1 MMIIKILQ
9 YDKNGT
15 IGMRYG
21 QKIGG
26 KNNKNK
32 VINGKFLKYEQKY
45 NKMIHMGNKFN
56 NLIVTTMSGSY
67 NSIRHIVSLSYSSSF
82 NNV

>member
-9 YDKNGT
+9 YDKNGA

-26 KNNKNK
+26 KNNNNK
-32 VINGKFLKYEQKY
+32 VINGKFLNTNK

-56 NLIVTTMSGSY
+56 NLIVKTISGSY
-67 NSIRHIVSLSYSSSF
+67 SSRCHIVSLSYNSSF